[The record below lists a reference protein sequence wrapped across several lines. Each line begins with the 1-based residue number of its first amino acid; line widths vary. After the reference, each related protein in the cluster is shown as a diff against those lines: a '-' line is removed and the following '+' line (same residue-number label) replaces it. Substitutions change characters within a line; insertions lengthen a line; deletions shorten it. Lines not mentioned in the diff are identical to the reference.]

1 MKKNIKVCL
10 LIILILLILGIY
22 LYYENT
28 TLETTYYEIIN
39 DKIPRDFNNF
49 KIIQISDYHNE
60 NSKRLNKALVNKINE
75 EKPNIIVITGDLID
89 SKRTNVNIALE
100 FIQTIKNVAQIYYV
114 TGNHEDRTE
123 DYRILK
129 EGLLNQGIRILEN
142 ETEVISRNNSFINL
156 IGINDSNSE
165 YSCENKL
172 NISNY
177 STDAYNILLSHRP
190 ELFEIYIKSNIDL
203 VFTGHAHGGQ
213 FRIPFI
219 GGVVAPNQG
228 VFPKYTSGIFIQEST
243 TMIVSRGIGNSIIPF
258 RINNNPELVVVT
270 LKSK

>member
-1 MKKNIKVCL
+1 MKKKHKVCL
-10 LIILILLILGIY
+10 LIILILAILGIY

-28 TLETTYYEIIN
+28 TLEVTYYEIIN
-39 DKIPRDFNNF
+39 DKVPRDFNNF

-60 NSKRLNKALVNKINE
+60 NSKRLNDTLIKKIKE

-89 SKRTNVNIALE
+89 SRRTNVDVALE
-100 FIQTIKNVAQIYYV
+100 FIKNIKTVAPIYYV
-114 TGNHEDRTE
+114 TGNHEDITN
-123 DYRILK
+123 DYSILK
-129 EGLLNQGIRILEN
+129 KGLLNERIRILEN
-142 ETEVISRNNSFINL
+142 ETEVISIGESFINL
-156 IGINDSNSE
+156 IGIDDSNSE
-165 YSCENKL
+165 YSCENNL
-172 NISNY
+172 SFSNY
-177 STDAYNILLSHRP
+177 STDTYNILLSHRP
-190 ELFEIYIKSNIDL
+190 ELFETYKKNNIDL

-228 VFPKYTSGIFIQEST
+228 LFPKYTSGVFTREST